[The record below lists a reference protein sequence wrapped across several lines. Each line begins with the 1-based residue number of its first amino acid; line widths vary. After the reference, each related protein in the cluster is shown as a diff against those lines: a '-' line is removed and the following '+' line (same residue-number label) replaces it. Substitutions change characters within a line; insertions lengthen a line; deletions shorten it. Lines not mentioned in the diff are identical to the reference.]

1 MGRRLALAAAVALAV
16 TVVGQSLLGPQWDLE
31 AWLAMGH
38 AFREGRD
45 PYVTVNHLPFIYPPI
60 AVPLLAPLS
69 LMPDRVAAWVWMA
82 LKLAALAGLVAIWRN
97 FIELRGTALEIVYF
111 IFAFGSALTIDLAS
125 GNPCTFEQLGL
136 WLALFALLH
145 GRIFWFCVAVVA
157 TAQVKI
163 SPALMLGAL
172 LVVPERPRWGAFA
185 ASSAA
190 FLASL
195 GLQRLLA
202 PEWFAIFAFR
212 AGSVDERGPSNPALL
227 SLFRDLFPE
236 AGLALALW
244 AAAVLVVV
252 FLSLRTLRRTKADMR
267 LRIMLAALTYAL
279 IAPRFKDYSY
289 ELLLP
294 VGLHV
299 VQRVPLAALICFPV
313 GRGVKIVSVIGR
325 YLERYYPL
333 ACALALFGLLLDEL
347 GGTPAKTKTQ
357 T

>member
-16 TVVGQSLLGPQWDLE
+16 TVVGQSLLGPSAQWDLE

-97 FIELRGTALEIVYF
+97 FVELRGTALEIVYF
-111 IFAFGSALTIDLAS
+111 IFAFGS
-125 GNPCTFEQLGL
+125 
-136 WLALFALLH
+136 
-145 GRIFWFCVAVVA
+145 WFCVAVVA

-172 LVVPERPRWGAFA
+172 LVVPERPRWCAFA

-195 GLQRLLA
+195 GLQRQLA

-252 FLSLRTLRRTKADMR
+252 FLSVRTLRRTKA
-267 LRIMLAALTYAL
+267 
-279 IAPRFKDYSY
+279 
-289 ELLLP
+289 
-294 VGLHV
+294 
-299 VQRVPLAALICFPV
+299 IC
-313 GRGVKIVSVIGR
+313 
-325 YLERYYPL
+325 
-333 ACALALFGLLLDEL
+333 ACASCS
-347 GGTPAKTKTQ
+347 PP
-357 T
+357 

>member
-1 MGRRLALAAAVALAV
+1 VDGAQAGRAGGA
-16 TVVGQSLLGPQWDLE
+16 
-31 AWLAMGH
+31 
-38 AFREGRD
+38 GRD
-45 PYVTVNHLPFIYPPI
+45 LAQLRRAARVGAGDRLFHLRLR
-60 AVPLLAPLS
+60 LLVLRRGGGDGAGEN
-69 LMPDRVAAWVWMA
+69 
-82 LKLAALAGLVAIWRN
+82 LAGADAR
-97 FIELRGTALEIVYF
+97 RAPG
-111 IFAFGSALTIDLAS
+111 
-125 GNPCTFEQLGL
+125 
-136 WLALFALLH
+136 
-145 GRIFWFCVAVVA
+145 
-157 TAQVKI
+157 
-163 SPALMLGAL
+163 GA
-172 LVVPERPRWGAFA
+172 RA

-190 FLASL
+190 FLASV

-252 FLSLRTLRRTKADMR
+252 FLSVRTLRRTKADMR

-294 VGLHV
+294 VGLHL

-325 YLERYYPL
+325 YLERYYPR
-333 ACALALFGLLLDEL
+333 AGALR
-347 GGTPAKTKTQ
+347 PAAGRAGRYASENQNANLNEKRGARGANAAARAGSRSASSRGSR
-357 T
+357 